1 MMSKKVWCSVKNI
14 LIVLFVIIIV
24 TAVQQLKSGQSPVKA
39 YKKSCA
45 VNMKTIEGALQ
56 LYFVDNKYS
65 DNMVLG
71 VQELKDR
78 EFLKS
83 KMTCR
88 VGNKVFDYKT
98 YLTKAPDGKINTD
111 VECPLHGKLS
121 IQETDDKEKGLDIV
135 LSPGEIEKN
144 R

>member
-1 MMSKKVWCSVKNI
+1 
-14 LIVLFVIIIV
+14 
-24 TAVQQLKSGQSPVKA
+24 
-39 YKKSCA
+39 
-45 VNMKTIEGALQ
+45 MKTIEGALQ

>member
-1 MMSKKVWCSVKNI
+1 
-14 LIVLFVIIIV
+14 
-24 TAVQQLKSGQSPVKA
+24 
-39 YKKSCA
+39 
-45 VNMKTIEGALQ
+45 MKTIEGAMQ
-56 LYFVDNKYS
+56 LYLIDKKYA

-78 EFLKS
+78 EFLKN

-88 VGNKVFDYKT
+88 VGDKVFDYKT

-121 IQETDDKEKGLDIV
+121 LQETADKEKGLDIV